1 MVILNIDGS
10 TCRLYGDILSDE
22 CSCKIEEFIDSFCDN
37 GGFNIVQ
44 DFDRISSIDLDEM
57 LSSNIIGNTSIRID
71 IKVGEN
77 FVISKFGK
85 IFRK

>member
-44 DFDRISSIDLDEM
+44 DFDRISSIDLD
-57 LSSNIIGNTSIRID
+57 
-71 IKVGEN
+71 
-77 FVISKFGK
+77 
-85 IFRK
+85 